1 MASGPDRPDGEPSGP
16 SGSLIRHRWLTA
28 AGTTATVAA
37 MGVGGLALI
46 KHPPAA
52 SPRRDCGLVRCSATL
67 PSSVRSAATG
77 PARAPGSQ
85 RPAADPARS
94 GGPAAGHAQAPP
106 AAAGPAA
113 GSGRSADHQV
123 GVQYQIKPQPG
134 HRVTGHLV
142 IVNHGGA
149 PVTGWRLRV
158 VLPGDGHYQ
167 VAHAASASAGDS
179 LVVTALPGQPA
190 LGAGRSV
197 LVVFSAEG
205 STAVPATVTV
215 QDPAA
220 TRAGAGA
227 ASLGR
232 SGWRSQ
238 SGWPGT
244 WWLGP
249 RQHGDWG
256 WPAPG
261 AGGWP
266 GPGQGGW
273 PGGR

>member
-1 MASGPDRPDGEPSGP
+1 VASGPDRPEGEPSGP

-77 PARAPGSQ
+77 PARAPGSP

-94 GGPAAGHAQAPP
+94 AGPARGHAPASPG
-106 AAAGPAA
+106 AAAG
-113 GSGRSADHQV
+113 SRRSADHQV

-158 VLPGDGHYQ
+158 VLPGDADYQ
-167 VAHAASASAGDS
+167 VAHASSTSAGDS
-179 LVVTALPGQPA
+179 LVVTALPGQAA

-197 LVVFSAEG
+197 WVEFSAVG
-205 STAVPATVTV
+205 STAVPASVTV
-215 QDPAA
+215 QDAA
-220 TRAGAGA
+220 TAPAAGA
-227 ASLGR
+227 AGPAR
-232 SGWRSQ
+232 SGWRGQ

-244 WWLGP
+244 WWLGSQ
-249 RQHGDWG
+249 QHGDWG

-261 AGGWP
+261 AGAWP

>member
-1 MASGPDRPDGEPSGP
+1 MTSGPDRLDGEPSGP
-16 SGSLIRHRWLTA
+16 SSSLIRHRWLTA

-37 MGVGGLALI
+37 MSVGGLALI
-46 KHPPAA
+46 KHPPATG
-52 SPRRDCGLVRCSATL
+52 PRRDCGLVRCSATL

-77 PARAPGSQ
+77 TARAPGSPG
-85 RPAADPARS
+85 PAADPARS
-94 GGPAAGHAQAPP
+94 AGPAQGHAQASP
-106 AAAGPAA
+106 AAAA

-149 PVTGWRLRV
+149 PVTGWQLRV

-167 VAHAASASAGDS
+167 VAHASSTSAGDS
-179 LVVTALPGQPA
+179 LVVTALPGQAA

-197 LVVFSAEG
+197 WVEFSAVG
-205 STAVPATVTV
+205 STAAPASVTV
-215 QDPAA
+215 RDAAA
-220 TRAGAGA
+220 TPAGA
-227 ASLGR
+227 ARTSLGR
-232 SGWRSQ
+232 SGRRGQ
-238 SGWPGT
+238 FTWPGT

-266 GPGQGGW
+266 GPGPGGW